1 MLLPFSCN
9 IDSSEALTML
19 DGMSPAREFAPRFN
33 KASLVRLP
41 IDVGRL
47 PVREFWLRSTYASW
61 VIPYTAEGMLLLM
74 LLVFATSTDN
84 PDSLAMLDGMLP
96 ARDLLGRL
104 ICVTELPSQVTP
116 TKLHTFPFGT
126 PLVHDHDTMLSAAAI
141 SQMALS
147 DSVVGIIE
155 GLAVGTL
162 ELGDDDGVATG
173 VVVGFLVGVLVGLLV
188 GTQKVGST
196 GVRDGLQAEVL
207 F

>member
-1 MLLPFSCN
+1 MLLWSK
-9 IDSSEALTML
+9 S
-19 DGMSPAREFAPRFN
+19 R
-33 KASLVRLP
+33 
-41 IDVGRL
+41 
-47 PVREFWLRSTYASW
+47 
-61 VIPYTAEGMLLLM
+61 
-74 LLVFATSTDN
+74 TDN

-96 ARDLLGRL
+96 ASELLGRL

-126 PLVHDHDTMLSAAAI
+126 RLVHDHDTMLSAAAI

-162 ELGDDDGVATG
+162 EMGDDDGIKVG
-173 VVVGFLVGVLVGLLV
+173 VVVGDAVGMVVGFLVGVLVGLLV

-207 F
+207 L